1 MMVKFIHPIVVSEI
15 AGDALVALFFEQA
28 VEYYRALAVGV
39 VGDVAVVEFGDQV
52 NGAMPFGNFLV
63 VAGRDVAEVVL
74 NFTSPQT
81 RNVASAQLRKGK
93 RFKVAVFHFN
103 WQQLHHGVVKAA
115 GKTRPR
121 IYAEVAQ
128 FGGIVGFAFKKIHGT
143 DPLAIGDQAQIGKYI
158 VNVIGHAAF
167 D

>member
-93 RFKVAVFHFN
+93 RLKVAVFHFN

-115 GKTRPR
+115 GKKKSAETSGCSVAPPTREERNAKGFRPR
-121 IYAEVAQ
+121 PSAQ
-128 FGGIVGFAFKKIHGT
+128 R
-143 DPLAIGDQAQIGKYI
+143 Q
-158 VNVIGHAAF
+158 
-167 D
+167 